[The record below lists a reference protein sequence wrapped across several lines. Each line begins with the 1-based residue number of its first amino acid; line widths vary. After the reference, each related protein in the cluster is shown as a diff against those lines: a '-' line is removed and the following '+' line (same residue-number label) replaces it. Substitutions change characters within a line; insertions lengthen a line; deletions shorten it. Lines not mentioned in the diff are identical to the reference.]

1 MIFQK
6 RNENFLSNMLMF
18 VFCSRIEVTDFE
30 ANPDLEVVDITAN
43 VTLLMYGTNALALL
57 LRVQET
63 ALEWE
68 PRQKIL
74 E

>member
-1 MIFQK
+1 
-6 RNENFLSNMLMF
+6 MLIF

-43 VTLLMYGTNALALL
+43 VILLMYGTNAVALL
-57 LRVQET
+57 RRVQET

-68 PRQKIL
+68 IL
-74 E
+74 NKNIQ

>member
-1 MIFQK
+1 
-6 RNENFLSNMLMF
+6 MF

-43 VTLLMYGTNALALL
+43 VILLMYGTNAVALL
-57 LRVQET
+57 RRVQET

-68 PRQKIL
+68 PFL